1 MKLKGSLDAL
11 RARLPDGGAIPWR
24 DSWLAGRYLALGQR
38 DRRALHI
45 GLAVAVAAILYT
57 GVHQPIAEY
66 RAAGVED
73 FLRQQS
79 RLQWMQAHEARARR
93 TGSEAAPKSSD
104 QSLLMLVDNT
114 AQAFD
119 LSLTRYQPD
128 SAGGV
133 TVVIEQQPF
142 NAILRW
148 TDRLRAQHGLHMA
161 QASIHAEAD
170 TGLVNARFRV
180 R

>member
-1 MKLKGSLDAL
+1 MKLNDTLGEWRLAL
-11 RARLPDGGAIPWR
+11 GQRVVRPWR
-24 DSWLAGRYLALGQR
+24 DSWLAGRYLALGPR
-38 DRRALHI
+38 DRRAIHI
-45 GLAVAVAAILYT
+45 GLAAALAVLLHV
-57 GVHQPIAEY
+57 GVHQPIAAY

-79 RLQWMQAHEARARR
+79 RLQWMQAHQAHARR
-93 TGSEAAPKSSD
+93 AAEPSASE
-104 QSLLMLVDNT
+104 QSLLMLVDST

-133 TVVIEQQPF
+133 NVVIERQPF

-148 TDRLRAQHGLHMA
+148 VERLRTAHGLHIA
-161 QASIHAEAD
+161 QASIHAEAA
-170 TGLVNARFRV
+170 TGFVNARFRV